1 MKIKLDESL
10 PSSIVGL
17 LEKRRIDADTVVG
30 ERLQGASD
38 ARVLDAARQTDRL
51 LLTLDRGFGDIRKY
65 SPGTHAGIIV
75 LRLDDQS
82 ASSVAMAVESLLD
95 AHDLATLHGAIAVF
109 HRGLLRIRR
118 A

>member
-1 MKIKLDESL
+1 VL
-10 PSSIVGL
+10 PIHASWTQPV
-17 LEKRRIDADTVVG
+17 KR
-30 ERLQGASD
+30 
-38 ARVLDAARQTDRL
+38 DRL

-65 SPGTHAGIIV
+65 PPGTHTGIIV

-82 ASSVAMAVESLLD
+82 ASSVAFAIENLLD
-95 AHDLATLHGAIAVF
+95 AHDLATLRGTVAVF